1 MVFEA
6 AAHLAL
12 PLVFPAGAS
21 IHRLTPMHANTHVPQ
36 SLIDELVTAFEQLQP
51 ADIARMGDWY
61 DEHARFKDPFK
72 DVQGLAAVQAIFQHM
87 FDTLEQ
93 PRFVVT
99 SCLVQGQGCF
109 LVWDFL
115 FRFKTMQPGVE
126 QRIHGGSHLVFDLNT
141 QGEWRIQS
149 HRDYWDAA
157 EELYEKLPWIGS
169 LMRWLKRRINS

>member
-1 MVFEA
+1 
-6 AAHLAL
+6 
-12 PLVFPAGAS
+12 
-21 IHRLTPMHANTHVPQ
+21 MHADTDVPQ

-115 FRFKTMQPGVE
+115 FRFKTMQPGVVAP
-126 QRIHGGSHLVFDLNT
+126 RMLIAFLT
-141 QGEWRIQS
+141 
-149 HRDYWDAA
+149 
-157 EELYEKLPWIGS
+157 LYS
-169 LMRWLKRRINS
+169 RSRRSATVAVAT

>member
-1 MVFEA
+1 
-6 AAHLAL
+6 
-12 PLVFPAGAS
+12 
-21 IHRLTPMHANTHVPQ
+21 MHANTHVPQ

-169 LMRWLKRRINS
+169 LMRWLKRRVNS